1 MSSKRPMSS
10 GLVAFCPAFTG
21 SDEDE
26 PRLLVSDTKW
36 TSKEVRADIDKLVLD
51 FGLKGNLTRRARAI
65 GFRVAKIVI
74 REVR

>member
-1 MSSKRPMSS
+1 MSS
-10 GLVAFCPAFTG
+10 GQVAFCPAFDDGKSKT
-21 SDEDE
+21 
-26 PRLLVSDTKW
+26 RLLVSDTRW

-51 FGLKGNLTRRARAI
+51 FGMKGNLTRRARAI